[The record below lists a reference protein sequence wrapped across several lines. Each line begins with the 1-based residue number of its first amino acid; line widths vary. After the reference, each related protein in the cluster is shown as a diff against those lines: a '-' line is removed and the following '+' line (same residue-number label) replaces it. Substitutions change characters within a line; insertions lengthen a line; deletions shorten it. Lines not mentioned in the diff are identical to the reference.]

1 MSKFDRAVAQ
11 GLGEQ
16 SIDAALYEQRREH
29 EERLIQVRGQYKEA
43 CDKAEALRTDAEEQE
58 PPRTDIS
65 SVIEALL
72 AQARE
77 ALSGLSKTCARAAQI
92 LEAFRLR
99 HGLTRAPAQPQAAT
113 ASMVLSLLVFVEAA
127 ANAAFFANAHMV
139 AGPFAALQ
147 TSVLISLTNVS
158 VSALGGY
165 LIGRWMDYG
174 KNAEDERDPAFSI
187 PRLRARIA
195 LAGLI
200 GILGWFHMTV
210 GLVRATESLDIVHH
224 SVSSYALVLTTPESL
239 FLVLTGAC
247 LSVLAYRK
255 GKFSFDDPYPGYGTR
270 SRALQTLRDEVVDAY
285 EDFREQIE
293 ERFDEAQRDA
303 AKAAKSGVQG
313 IVRYNAAVK
322 ACRAEARKLEEAVK
336 QAESTMRMQAARLTS
351 HHRAARGRRSAV
363 SENDLTHLLVFDDY
377 LPDALPVA
385 AKDSHEKASRVHF
398 AAQKAD
404 ALAQITSHYQSLLND
419 KEDMR

>member
-1 MSKFDRAVAQ
+1 
-11 GLGEQ
+11 LGG
-16 SIDAALYEQRREH
+16 S
-29 EERLIQVRGQYKEA
+29 
-43 CDKAEALRTDAEEQE
+43 AEEPETPQ
-58 PPRTDIS
+58 TDIS
-65 SVIEALL
+65 PEIDALL
-72 AQARE
+72 THARE
-77 ALSGLSKTCARAAQI
+77 ALSGLAKACRRAPQI

-99 HGLTRAPAQPQAAT
+99 HGLTRAPAQPQTAT
-113 ASMVLSLLVFVEAA
+113 ASMVMALFVFVEAG
-127 ANAAFFANAHMV
+127 ANAGFFSNAHMV
-139 AGPFAALQ
+139 AGPFAVLQ
-147 TSVLISLTNVS
+147 ISVLISLTNIS
-158 VSALGGY
+158 VSALGGF

-174 KNAEDERDPAFSI
+174 KNAEDASDPAFSI

-195 LAGLI
+195 LAGLT
-200 GILGWFHMTV
+200 GVLGWFHMTV

-224 SVSSYALVLTTPESL
+224 SLPSYALVLTTPESL

-247 LSVLAYRK
+247 LSILAYRK
-255 GKFSFDDPYPGYGTR
+255 GKYAFDDPYPGYGTR

-293 ERFDEAQRDA
+293 ERFDEAQREA

-313 IVRYNAAVK
+313 VTRYNESVK
-322 ACRAEARKLEEAVK
+322 ACQSEARKLEEAVK
-336 QAESTMRMQAARLTS
+336 QAESTMRMQAAKLTS

-363 SENDLTHLLVFDDY
+363 SEKDLTHLLSFDKF

-385 AKDSHEKASRVHF
+385 AKDTREKSSRERI

-404 ALAQITSHYQSLLND
+404 ALAQLTGHYQSLLNE

>member
-16 SIDAALYEQRREH
+16 SIDSALYELRREH
-29 EERLIQVRGQYKEA
+29 EERLIQAQGRFKAA
-43 CDKAEALRTDAEEQE
+43 CAKAESLRNDAEEPE
-58 PPRTDIS
+58 APEADLS
-65 SVIEALL
+65 SWVAGLL
-72 AQARE
+72 IQA
-77 ALSGLSKTCARAAQI
+77 AGVMSGLTNACRRAAQI

-99 HGLTRAPAQPQAAT
+99 HGLTRSPAQPQAAT
-113 ASMVLSLLVFVEAA
+113 ASMTTAVLVFIEAA
-127 ANAAFFANAHMV
+127 ANAGFFSSAHMV
-139 AGPFAALQ
+139 AGPFAAIQ
-147 TSVLISLTNVS
+147 ISVLISLTNVS

-174 KNAEDERDPAFSI
+174 KNAEDANDPAFSI

-210 GLVRATESLDIVHH
+210 GLVRATESLEIVHH
-224 SVSSYALVLTTPESL
+224 SISSYAQVFTTPESL

-247 LSVLAYRK
+247 LSILAYRK
-255 GKFSFDDPYPGYGTR
+255 GKYAFDDPYPGYGTR

-303 AKAAKSGVQG
+303 AKAAKSCVQG
-313 IVRYNAAVK
+313 VARYNEAVK
-322 ACRAEARKLEEAVK
+322 ACRAESRKLEEAIK
-336 QAESTMRMQAARLTS
+336 RAESVMRMQAAKLTS

-363 SENDLTHLLVFDDY
+363 SEKDLTHLLSFDKF

-385 AKDSHEKASRVHF
+385 VKDTHEKSSREHLAV
-398 AAQKAD
+398 QKAD
-404 ALAQITSHYQSLLND
+404 ALAQLTGHYQSLLNE
-419 KEDMR
+419 KEDM

>member
-16 SIDAALYEQRREH
+16 SIDAALYELRREH

-43 CDKAEALRTDAEEQE
+43 CDKAESLRSNTEEPE
-58 PPRTDIS
+58 PPQTNIS
-65 SVIEALL
+65 HEIDALL

-99 HGLTRAPAQPQAAT
+99 HGLTRSPTQPQTAI
-113 ASMVLSLLVFVEAA
+113 ASMIMALLVFVEAA
-127 ANAAFFANAHMV
+127 ANAAFFSNAHMV

-158 VSALGGY
+158 VSALGGF

-174 KNAEDERDPAFSI
+174 KNAEDASDMAFSI

-224 SVSSYALVLTTPESL
+224 SISSYALVLTTPESL

-247 LSVLAYRK
+247 LSILAYRK

-293 ERFDEAQRDA
+293 ERFDEAERTS
-303 AKAAKSGVQG
+303 AKAAKSGVQD
-313 IVRYNAAVK
+313 VARYNAAVK
-322 ACRAEARKLEEAVK
+322 RCRVKAHELEKAVE
-336 QAESTMRMQAARLTS
+336 QAESTMRMQIARLVS
-351 HHRAARGRRSAV
+351 QHRAAGGLSSAV
-363 SENDLTHLLVFDDY
+363 SEQNLTHLLSFDKF

-385 AKDSHEKASRVHF
+385 VKDTHEKASREHF

-419 KEDMR
+419 KENMS